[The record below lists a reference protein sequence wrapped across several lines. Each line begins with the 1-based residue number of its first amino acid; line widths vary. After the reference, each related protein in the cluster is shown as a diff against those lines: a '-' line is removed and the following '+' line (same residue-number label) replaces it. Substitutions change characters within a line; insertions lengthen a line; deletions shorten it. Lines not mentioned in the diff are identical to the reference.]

1 MASTFGA
8 RLRSQRERQ
17 HVTLEAI
24 AEQTKIRSSLLEA
37 LERDDVSRWP
47 GGVFRRAYVRSYA
60 KAIGADPDAVVRE
73 FLERYPEPADEPAD
87 VVTAEGAASGRR
99 PPTRLRFLIGSAMG
113 KGPLRRVPPAVK
125 EMPLEEE
132 WSLAAPPLPVADAHD
147 EDIAQSTSA
156 TLDPIAPPMSA
167 ALDLSA
173 AAALCSELARAAD
186 SRDLATALAR
196 AAQAMGAAGLILW
209 MWDPR
214 GGVLLPVLT
223 HGYSSDTI
231 AQLSGVP
238 READNAIAAA
248 FRSAERHIVNGNG
261 LDRGAVVVPLSAPG
275 HCPGV
280 LALELANRS
289 ERRPDVHA
297 FAAILAAQL
306 SGLIECPPAL
316 RTATA

>member
-8 RLRSQRERQ
+8 RLRAQRERQ
-17 HVTLEAI
+17 HITLETI

-60 KAIGADPDAVVRE
+60 RAIGADPDAVVRE
-73 FLERYPEPADEPAD
+73 FLERHPEPADEDGD
-87 VVTAEGAASGRR
+87 VVSPAALGRR
-99 PPTRLRFLIGSAMG
+99 PPTRLRFLIGSAIG
-113 KGPLRRVPPAVK
+113 ALPARRVPPVVREAPVD
-125 EMPLEEE
+125 EEL
-132 WSLAAPPLPVADAHD
+132 SLAALPMVVGTAHD
-147 EDIAQSTSA
+147 DDDAAAHVSA
-156 TLDPIAPPMSA
+156 G
-167 ALDLSA
+167 LDLSA
-173 AAALCSELARAAD
+173 AASLCAELARAAD
-186 SRDLATALAR
+186 PSDLAKTLAG

-209 MWDPR
+209 MWDPQA
-214 GGVLLPVLT
+214 GVLQPVLS
-223 HGYSSDTI
+223 HGYASEMI

-248 FRSAERHIVNGNG
+248 FRSAERHIVDGNG
-261 LDRGAVVVPLSAPG
+261 AESGAVVVPLYAPE

-280 LALELANRS
+280 LALELTNRA
-289 ERRPDVHA
+289 ERRADVHA

-306 SGLIECPPAL
+306 SGLIECPPAR